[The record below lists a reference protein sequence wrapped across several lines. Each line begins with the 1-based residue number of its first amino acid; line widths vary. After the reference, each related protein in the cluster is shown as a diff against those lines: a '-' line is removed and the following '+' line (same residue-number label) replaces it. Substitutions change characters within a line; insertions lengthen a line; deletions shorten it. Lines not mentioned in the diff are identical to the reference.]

1 MSRYSK
7 ANWDE
12 ILQKY
17 INSGAME
24 RRGLKYIHDPRSLK
38 ELSSVLASHLEYSG
52 IDASVKVGSIWI
64 DGTPQAKAKVLG
76 NAESE
81 VQCELADLL
90 IILNVGINGALD
102 RRSAVLIQGKI
113 GTNPTKIPSGNST
126 NKERALLERFDDSHP
141 LEIYKDTRGKSLLN
155 SSSKYNIKT
164 GLSGF
169 KKYARYLVMPTMLD
183 SPIVQKL
190 GPFVTGWA
198 TRKRSYDLKD
208 IDLFTLI
215 PISLWEGKV
224 GTALLNQASDE
235 WTRLVEDMAG
245 HYATKKMKRFGGF
258 DRCVDSTMHLSF
270 WRDGAFSVTDKFMH
284 DTSHL
289 DMDINLGD
297 KFDESI
303 PPRISIIRF
312 DVNVIMTEQESH

>member
-7 ANWDE
+7 VKWSE
-12 ILQKY
+12 MLQKY
-17 INSGAME
+17 VNSGAME
-24 RRGLKYIHDPRSLK
+24 RRGLKYIHDSHSLQ
-38 ELSSVLASHLEYSG
+38 ELASILACHLEHSG

-64 DGTPQAKAKVLG
+64 DGTPQAKAKVIG
-76 NAESE
+76 NTESE

-90 IILNVGINGALD
+90 ILLNVGINGALD

-113 GTNPTKIPSGNST
+113 GTNPTKIPPGNST

-141 LEIYKDTRGKSLLN
+141 LEIYKDTRGKSPLN

-164 GLSGF
+164 KGGGF
-169 KKYARYLVMPTMLD
+169 KQYARYLVMPTMLD
-183 SPIVQKL
+183 SPIVQEF

-198 TRKRSYDLKD
+198 TRKRGYDLED

-215 PISLWEGKV
+215 PISLWDGKV
-224 GTALLNQASDE
+224 GTALLNQSNCE
-235 WTRLVEDMAG
+235 WTRLVEDITG

-258 DRCVDSTMHLSF
+258 DRCIDSTMHLSF
-270 WRDGAFSVTDKFMH
+270 WDNGAFSITERVGH
-284 DTSHL
+284 DTSHF
-289 DMDINLGD
+289 DMDINLGND
-297 KFDESI
+297 FDDST

-312 DVNVIMTEQESH
+312 DVNVINTEQESH

>member
-7 ANWDE
+7 AKWDE
-12 ILQKY
+12 MLQKY
-17 INSGAME
+17 VNSGAME
-24 RRGLKYIHDPRSLK
+24 RRGLKYIHDPCSLK

-52 IDASVKVGSIWI
+52 INASVKVGSIWI

-81 VQCELADLL
+81 IQCELADLL
-90 IILNVGINGALD
+90 ILLNVGINGALD

-113 GTNPTKIPSGNST
+113 GTNPTKIPPGNST
-126 NKERALLERFDDSHP
+126 NKERSLLERFDDSHP
-141 LEIYKDTRGKSLLN
+141 LEIYKDTQGKSLLN

-164 GLSGF
+164 GLTGF
-169 KKYARYLVMPTMLD
+169 KKYARYLVMPTTLD

-198 TRKRSYDLKD
+198 TRKRSFDLED

-224 GTALLNQASDE
+224 GTALLNQSNDE
-235 WTRLVEDMAG
+235 WTRLVEDIAG

-258 DRCVDSTMHLSF
+258 DRYVDSTMHLSF
-270 WRDGAFSVTDKFMH
+270 CRNGAFSSTERFMH
-284 DTSHL
+284 DRSHL
-289 DMDINLGD
+289 DMDINLGSD
-297 KFDESI
+297 FDESI

-312 DVNVIMTEQESH
+312 DVNVIKIEQESH

>member
-245 HYATKKMKRFGGF
+245 HYATKKMNGVAPAK
-258 DRCVDSTMHLSF
+258 
-270 WRDGAFSVTDKFMH
+270 TD
-284 DTSHL
+284 TA
-289 DMDINLGD
+289 NL
-297 KFDESI
+297 
-303 PPRISIIRF
+303 
-312 DVNVIMTEQESH
+312 